1 MTENEAIGILE
12 NVYEKYVRDCDN
24 EDEYMKQ
31 NFAITEAIKSLSE
44 IQQYRAIGTVEEFSE
59 ALENVKTL
67 SGMYEKISDQE
78 VDEYL
83 KLSEYE
89 EIGTVEECQ
98 EARERQRAK
107 KPIKTPDC
115 SDCEKECNQSC
126 ISFDCGKTYL
136 CPTCHQ
142 NAVFNS
148 EYDVFYKHCLNCG
161 QKLDWTE

>member
-1 MTENEAIGILE
+1 MAENEAKEILAAH
-12 NVYEKYVRDCDN
+12 YEFLRESWKPYPDIKVLD
-24 EDEYMKQ
+24 
-31 NFAITEAIKSLSE
+31 AIKVAISSIDK
-44 IQQYRAIGTVEEFSE
+44 IQQYRAIGTVEECRE
-59 ALENVKTL
+59 A
-67 SGMYEKISDQE
+67 G
-78 VDEYL
+78 
-83 KLSEYE
+83 
-89 EIGTVEECQ
+89 
-98 EARERQRAK
+98 ERQRAK